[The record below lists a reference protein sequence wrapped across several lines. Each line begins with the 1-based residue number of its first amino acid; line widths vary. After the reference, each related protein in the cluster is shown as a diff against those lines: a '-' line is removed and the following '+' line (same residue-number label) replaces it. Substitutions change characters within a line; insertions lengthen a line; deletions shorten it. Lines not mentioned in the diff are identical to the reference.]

1 MTANTIQD
9 LSTALSQEAE
19 LVEQFVDVLLQESDL
34 LNGVDTLLELNQI
47 AEKKQIFADRLE
59 DSTRQRIEILQSL
72 GLAADNPE
80 SPSTAALEHEEIK
93 AGWDRLMTAAGKAA
107 EQNRHNGIIINVHR
121 QYIDDSLAA
130 MRKTQRSNQLYDAQG
145 KTKAI
150 RQRRPG
156 QIAG

>member
-1 MTANTIQD
+1 MTAHTTQD
-9 LSTALSQEAE
+9 LSAALVQEAE
-19 LVEQFVDVLLQESDL
+19 LVEQFVDVLLQESEL

-59 DSTRQRIEILQSL
+59 DCAKRRGELFQSL
-72 GLAADNPE
+72 DLSGNTPD
-80 SPSTAALEHEEIK
+80 SPSEAALEHADIK
-93 AGWDRLMTAAGKAA
+93 AGWERLMTAAGKAA

-121 QYIDDSLAA
+121 QYVDDSLAA
-130 MRKTQRSNQLYDAQG
+130 MRKAQRSNQLYDAQG

-156 QIAG
+156 QVAG